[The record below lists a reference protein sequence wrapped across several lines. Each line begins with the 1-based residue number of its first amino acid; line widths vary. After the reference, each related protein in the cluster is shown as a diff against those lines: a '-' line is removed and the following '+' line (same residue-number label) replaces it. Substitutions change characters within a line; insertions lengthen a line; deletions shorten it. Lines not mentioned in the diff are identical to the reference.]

1 MFKSKLVVHFWC
13 WNQFCVVIM
22 QRSSGENGVK
32 VNGNLI
38 IAITWRT
45 LDDFSDF
52 TFFKRKI
59 LFSCVNLDVFNLQF
73 QFKFDKFILSFPING
88 VHIFFLQWA
97 SKGKI
102 RKIVDFYGWLSNNIL
117 NFIFTIFKI
126 FKISSLES
134 IFMGMVHLL
143 C

>member
-1 MFKSKLVVHFWC
+1 
-13 WNQFCVVIM
+13 M

-45 LDDFSDF
+45 LGDFSDF

-102 RKIVDFYGWLSNNIL
+102 RKIVDFYG
-117 NFIFTIFKI
+117 
-126 FKISSLES
+126 
-134 IFMGMVHLL
+134 
-143 C
+143 